1 MAQSRST
8 LSFVLSLSRTLAP
21 CRLPLP
27 CFLQFGEN
35 WCFISPYPEG
45 TYNTALYALYSLL
58 TLHLIIQALC
68 SEGKE
73 ICYLG
78 SPPDYKEQTEQIV
91 WRTLWW
97 LTHPSYPP
105 IVFSC
110 FSLLT
115 ELSSWQTAPDK
126 ALTFS
131 FNSALP
137 AEGSCVW
144 AMHWNDQ
151 HGHHAA
157 RLTRSSS
164 NCIAFSTPLLSIYI
178 FNIWLAL

>member
-1 MAQSRST
+1 M
-8 LSFVLSLSRTLAP
+8 LSLSRTLAP
-21 CRLPLP
+21 CHRPLP
-27 CFLQFGEN
+27 CFLQSGEN
-35 WCFISPYPEG
+35 RCLISPHPG
-45 TYNTALYALYSLL
+45 VTYNTALYALYSLL

-78 SPPDYKEQTEQIV
+78 SLPDYKEQTGQIV
-91 WRTLWW
+91 WRTFWW
-97 LTHPSYPP
+97 LTHHSYPS
-105 IVFSC
+105 IVFAR

-131 FNSALP
+131 FNSAHP

-144 AMHWNDQ
+144 AKHWNDQ
-151 HGHHAA
+151 HGHHGQ
-157 RLTRSSS
+157 
-164 NCIAFSTPLLSIYI
+164 C
-178 FNIWLAL
+178 